1 MASLEQKSPHHGASK
16 DELHKLCGCTR
27 PTKPTKN
34 GARKKNMQEQPLTQQ
49 QAIAIS
55 LIKTD
60 LRFLF
65 TIVKHSERFKS
76 NYWLSFMPYMGIMID
91 GVEDWLQAY
100 NRSSKYK
107 ITAPTFKKEEQQFY
121 GEMRSAIKMWGME
134 YDELYQKLKILY
146 EESDRYFSSLCRPI
160 AKKLHLYDIFG
171 VDLANDQYCGNTILC
186 SFNSP
191 RYKFNNDSTRYGEH
205 IMEMAKI
212 GGKYIATFGAVEAY
226 KTDPF
231 MTFSYKDYGGF
242 IKSPVGNS
250 FSDKFMLFSLLC
262 QIQFSLLCIDEFV
275 LEECATKLR
284 FLYLQYYYTVP
295 MIEKYNSKTGR
306 GISIDK
312 RWVSKGYRN
321 AMAHYKVG
329 VALRTGEILFDDPLF
344 GLTQKFFGCDSATLK
359 RNIKII
365 LESVAQQIKE
375 QLSLSLR

>member
-1 MASLEQKSPHHGASK
+1 
-16 DELHKLCGCTR
+16 
-27 PTKPTKN
+27 
-34 GARKKNMQEQPLTQQ
+34 
-49 QAIAIS
+49 
-55 LIKTD
+55 
-60 LRFLF
+60 
-65 TIVKHSERFKS
+65 
-76 NYWLSFMPYMGIMID
+76 
-91 GVEDWLQAY
+91 
-100 NRSSKYK
+100 
-107 ITAPTFKKEEQQFY
+107 
-121 GEMRSAIKMWGME
+121 
-134 YDELYQKLKILY
+134 
-146 EESDRYFSSLCRPI
+146 
-160 AKKLHLYDIFG
+160 
-171 VDLANDQYCGNTILC
+171 
-186 SFNSP
+186 
-191 RYKFNNDSTRYGEH
+191 
-205 IMEMAKI
+205 
-212 GGKYIATFGAVEAY
+212 
-226 KTDPF
+226 

-295 MIEKYNSKTGR
+295 MIEKYNSKTGG

>member
-1 MASLEQKSPHHGASK
+1 
-16 DELHKLCGCTR
+16 
-27 PTKPTKN
+27 
-34 GARKKNMQEQPLTQQ
+34 
-49 QAIAIS
+49 
-55 LIKTD
+55 
-60 LRFLF
+60 
-65 TIVKHSERFKS
+65 
-76 NYWLSFMPYMGIMID
+76 
-91 GVEDWLQAY
+91 
-100 NRSSKYK
+100 
-107 ITAPTFKKEEQQFY
+107 
-121 GEMRSAIKMWGME
+121 
-134 YDELYQKLKILY
+134 
-146 EESDRYFSSLCRPI
+146 
-160 AKKLHLYDIFG
+160 
-171 VDLANDQYCGNTILC
+171 
-186 SFNSP
+186 
-191 RYKFNNDSTRYGEH
+191 
-205 IMEMAKI
+205 MEMAKI